1 MKKKL
6 LILIVAFNHEKFIHK
21 VLDRINENL
30 TNIYDVEILIND
42 DSSSDKTV
50 KVAKEYIENSKKKF
64 KYTIL
69 SNPINQGYGGNQKIG
84 FLYAIKNNFDYVALV
99 HGDGQYAPECL
110 ELLVSPFSDNKID
123 AVFGSRM
130 INKNGAIRGGMPLYK
145 FIGNKI
151 LTYYQNKLFNKKFLK
166 EKNLPFPRWL

>member
-6 LILIVAFNHEKFIHK
+6 LILIVAFNHEKFNHK

-42 DSSSDKTV
+42 DSSSDETV
-50 KVAKEYIENSKKKF
+50 KVAKEYIENSNKKF

-84 FLYAIKNNFDYVALV
+84 FLYAIKN
-99 HGDGQYAPECL
+99 
-110 ELLVSPFSDNKID
+110 KIGR
-123 AVFGSRM
+123 ASCRERV
-130 INKNGAIRGGMPLYK
+130 
-145 FIGNKI
+145 
-151 LTYYQNKLFNKKFLK
+151 
-166 EKNLPFPRWL
+166 

>member
-30 TNIYDVEILIND
+30 TNTYDVEILIND
-42 DSSSDKTV
+42 DSSSDETV
-50 KVAKEYIENSKKKF
+50 KVAKEYIKNSTKKF

-84 FLYAIKNNFDYVALV
+84 FLYAIKNHLRSDQVMASNIKKYVWCYTKFMCRTCSWLNE
-99 HGDGQYAPECL
+99 HER
-110 ELLVSPFSDNKID
+110 
-123 AVFGSRM
+123 VF
-130 INKNGAIRGGMPLYK
+130 
-145 FIGNKI
+145 
-151 LTYYQNKLFNKKFLK
+151 
-166 EKNLPFPRWL
+166 